1 MYRFSRVTDVAEIHK
16 NQDVIVEYL
25 LKVINKTPEVT
36 LKHVMEAIE
45 KGDSQLWLSY
55 KGKEVLG
62 AVVTKGVTYPARFRL
77 LIHLCGGKDIEEWVD
92 SAISNIEK
100 FAKEKGLDGVE
111 IYGRKGW
118 TKLIPSYS
126 SDIVYMVKEF

>member
-16 NQDVIVEYL
+16 NQDVIIEYL

-45 KGDSQLWLSY
+45 KGNSQLWLSY

-62 AVVTKGVTYPARFRL
+62 AVVTKGVTYPARFR
-77 LIHLCGGKDIEEWVD
+77 
-92 SAISNIEK
+92 
-100 FAKEKGLDGVE
+100 
-111 IYGRKGW
+111 
-118 TKLIPSYS
+118 
-126 SDIVYMVKEF
+126 